1 MNKQIIE
8 INGVKLEV
16 DLSTARRID
25 EFKIG
30 DPVKVLVKE
39 YSGDKVYPGI
49 IIEFANFKNNPTII
63 IAYLEMNYSSAQIKY
78 IYYNANSTESIASTD
93 FTELPYEKGTVIDY
107 MDREIYKK
115 EQELMDLK
123 NKKSFF
129 INHFDKYFGRF
140 FETNQ

>member
-1 MNKQIIE
+1 MSKQIIE

-30 DPVKVLVKE
+30 DPVKVLVEE
-39 YSGDKVYPGI
+39 YQDNKVYPGVI
-49 IIEFANFKNNPTII
+49 LEFANFKSKPTII
-63 IAYLEMNYSSAQIKY
+63 IAYLKMSYSGATLEY
-78 IYYNANSTESIASTD
+78 LYYNEDCKSEIVSSD
-93 FTELPYEKGTVIDY
+93 FKDLPYDKGTVVDY

-115 EQELMDLK
+115 EQELMDLR

-129 INHFDKYFGRF
+129 VNGFDMYFSKF
-140 FETNQ
+140 KEEN